1 MTVAHP
7 FIHLAYA
14 YEYDS
19 KEVASESLSMASTEY
34 DMMHGYIDNYPPDTS
49 TYKTAD
55 FEEILRRVK
64 EDKRFDGHFDLP
76 GFMNT
81 FTIHQKAEEALL
93 EHWNALDMTEGIDKR
108 FEQLFDVSVR
118 LAIETGDKESQFDFF
133 LIHLLTVAHAIRLL
147 LPTCFPKSR
156 WNDVY
161 RQYWLWL
168 LLMYIAQMRRPIDPE
183 SSNKVELKGRDWKW
197 VEERA
202 LTDKWSLDSH
212 YIKVIRALKVGAE
225 LFGEKNDWYLKASVK
240 FIDEFDGWVGFGK
253 GVEDY
258 PH

>member
-49 TYKTAD
+49 TYKTTD
-55 FEEILRRVK
+55 FEEILLRVK

-93 EHWNALDMTEGIDKR
+93 EHWNALDLTDGIDKR
-108 FEQLFDVSVR
+108 F
-118 LAIETGDKESQFDFF
+118 
-133 LIHLLTVAHAIRLL
+133 
-147 LPTCFPKSR
+147 
-156 WNDVY
+156 
-161 RQYWLWL
+161 
-168 LLMYIAQMRRPIDPE
+168 
-183 SSNKVELKGRDWKW
+183 
-197 VEERA
+197 
-202 LTDKWSLDSH
+202 
-212 YIKVIRALKVGAE
+212 
-225 LFGEKNDWYLKASVK
+225 
-240 FIDEFDGWVGFGK
+240 
-253 GVEDY
+253 
-258 PH
+258 